1 MKFTLTVT
9 DASLEEIKSL
19 LGVGGAVELVVPP
32 VIAHPAPAPS
42 TVAVALPPIAPVVTP
57 ATSSSTTVPT
67 PIAPPTVPAAPAPAP
82 AADDAAPTSP
92 APAVDASGLPWD
104 ERIHSGNKALVQDGT
119 WRQKRGL
126 NDPAFKARVE
136 AELRARVGQIPPPL
150 PVVPVPPSAPAAPAV
165 PEAAVTPPPLPV
177 APVVPEAAPPAP
189 WSFEL
194 LLNRVAVGKLV
205 GTPQLA
211 EAMAKVG
218 ASAFGELALICAT
231 DPSKA
236 AVVANHLGL
245 QP

>member
-32 VIAHPAPAPS
+32 APLPASAPS
-42 TVAVALPPIAPVVTP
+42 TVAVVLPPTAPAVPP

-67 PIAPPTVPAAPAPAP
+67 PIAPPIVPEAPAPAP

-126 NDPAFKARVE
+126 NDMAFKARVE

-150 PVVPVPPSAPAAPAV
+150 PVVPVPPPAPAAPVMPAT
-165 PEAAVTPPPLPV
+165 PEAAVTPPPLPD
-177 APVVPEAAPPAP
+177 AAPPAP
-189 WSFEL
+189 WSFETL
-194 LLNRVAVGKLV
+194 LQRVVVGKLT

-211 EAMAKVG
+211 AAMASVG
-218 ASAFGELALICAT
+218 ATAFGDLALICAT

-236 AVVANHLGL
+236 AAVANHLGL

>member
-32 VIAHPAPAPS
+32 VVAHAPS
-42 TVAVALPPIAPVVTP
+42 TVAVVLPPTAPVAPP

-67 PIAPPTVPAAPAPAP
+67 PIAPPTVPEAPAPAP

-150 PVVPVPPSAPAAPAV
+150 PVVPVPPPAPVV
-165 PEAAVTPPPLPV
+165 PEAVVTPPPPLPA

-189 WSFEL
+189 WSFETL
-194 LLNRVAVGKLV
+194 LQRVVVGKLT

-211 EAMAKVG
+211 AAMASVG
-218 ASAFGELALICAT
+218 ATAFGDLALICAT

-236 AVVANHLGL
+236 AAVANHLGL